1 MLNVSTREQADRVIV
16 ELAGRLDGGPSCK
29 DLTKAVKDQIDG
41 GKRRFLIDLAA
52 VEWMSSCGIGCLIA
66 AYTSVRRSGGSLA
79 LRSPNARVLSALEV
93 TELVPRV
100 FELVDSESEAVTG

>member
-1 MLNVSTREQADRVIV
+1 MLNVTTHERSDHVVVT
-16 ELAGRLDGGPSCK
+16 LAGRLDGGPSCET
-29 DLTKAVKDQIDG
+29 LSKAVKAHLDAGQH
-41 GKRRFLIDLAA
+41 RFLIDLAE

-79 LRSPNARVLSALEV
+79 LRSPNRRVLSALEV

-100 FELVDSESEAVTG
+100 FELVDSESEAAAG